1 MVVRH
6 RPSQPRCAS
15 RRGEWVVFYDGQGD
29 MVLRIPAKEVLSVAR
44 EPVAAARVMA
54 GRARSAETRSGNA
67 IMNVSLRLA

>member
-1 MVVRH
+1 MMVRH

-44 EPVAAARVMA
+44 EPVATA
-54 GRARSAETRSGNA
+54 
-67 IMNVSLRLA
+67 